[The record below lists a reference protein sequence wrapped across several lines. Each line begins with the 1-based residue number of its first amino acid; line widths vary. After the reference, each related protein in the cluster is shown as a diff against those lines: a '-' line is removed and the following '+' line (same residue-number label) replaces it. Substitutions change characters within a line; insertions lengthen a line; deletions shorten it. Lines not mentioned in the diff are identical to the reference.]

1 MIDWYILFFIF
12 LYTMHYKIYII
23 QQSDS
28 KRQVKY
34 AWLAVSVNDTKQEAI
49 DFAIAYQ
56 YGTEIEVREGGKCVL
71 IKKDVED

>member
-1 MIDWYILFFIF
+1 
-12 LYTMHYKIYII
+12 
-23 QQSDS
+23 
-28 KRQVKY
+28 
-34 AWLAVSVNDTKQEAI
+34 VNDTKQEAI

>member
-1 MIDWYILFFIF
+1 
-12 LYTMHYKIYII
+12 MHYKIYII

-34 AWLAVSVNDTKQEAI
+34 AWFAVAICDSQQEAI

-56 YGTEIEVREGGKCVL
+56 FWTEIEVREGGECEL
-71 IKKDVED
+71 IKKDNLVDKK

>member
-1 MIDWYILFFIF
+1 MY
-12 LYTMHYKIYII
+12 YKIYII

-34 AWLAVSVNDTKQEAI
+34 AWFAVSVNNTKQEAI

-56 YGTEIEVREGGKCVL
+56 FWTEIEVREGGECMI
-71 IKKDVED
+71 IKKDLIDKK